1 MKNKRK
7 ISLLAAVCMLTGALS
22 IPAVSHAE
30 DSTIMQTVTVGEHKP
45 YYMYDFS
52 TKSNVQAVLA
62 EKTEGLGLGEYG
74 YDDISTTLSAV
85 MNGEEV
91 AEDTALVIQG
101 YEPSISLGT
110 ALDAKNHPYVKLL
123 YKFETAQ
130 EKTAWAKY
138 ETGTETDFN
147 AIGDTAWHADT
158 VNVQGTGNTSLYIG
172 TPADAQIKYAAMFNT
187 KDEADSF
194 DASVKSATV
203 GGTAATVDPFAHTI
217 TVTSTASEYLENIA
231 QLTAN
236 DVSLRLYSG
245 ASATAGAATVKE
257 DGDNAVSELAYTIT
271 DITGKATA
279 WTVRKYMP
287 IKVRYQVLDF
297 TDLPVTSSQNAYT
310 GTDAK
315 NGTGGLYVMPQ
326 QYGGPSLLV
335 GTASAGNPN
344 FPQVFFNFDKL
355 DLSKEYYAKMLCK
368 GETAI
373 KSDGKNA
380 LFTVW
385 GNNQYLREEATIKW
399 NSGDIAA
406 VTKYNGKWFN
416 GISRVPIAP
425 YERDNKWLRV
435 LLHDASAF
443 NPQFKYIALFETK
456 EMAESYDP
464 TVESATI
471 GGQTAV
477 IDPFKHTATVEYPK
491 GTTAEQMKGLT
502 EKDISY
508 ILYNHAALEKNHC
521 KAELIAEE
529 KVSETNSEI
538 SVYLTYKMT
547 DLSGNEI
554 IWKFRRMAKKDST
567 QAKYF
572 VLTFDDNNKVDD
584 MIGDGT
590 ISVAT
595 NGLVQNRPVNYSGPG
610 LDMQSKYVDSN
621 GTRNTFADVDFKF
634 QDANPDKEY
643 YAKVLWRTQG
653 DFKWKSNDNTAYI
666 GIYWKHN
673 WPREYDKEYQWNWPM
688 EEAPMRGGKGWVEE
702 TVKVP
707 ISNNSWNADTKK
719 IEILVNAT
727 TVTTMKYIGIFETK
741 EMADAYDATIE
752 SAFIGANEGTIDPF
766 EHTVTFDYGD
776 INSVKLSLIHQAT
789 IETETNKKP
798 TAVKLGEVETVNG
811 ATVQKYTVTGV
822 TGKAVTWTVKVGE
835 EVPPT
840 ITVSQDGNKVTATY
854 ANAAG
859 IGKKIIALY
868 TVEGDKLISVNT
880 SAEESVSIE
889 NIPAGT
895 YNIKAFLWDS
905 LESMTPAAI
914 KVEKQVTVQ

>member
-7 ISLLAAVCMLTGALS
+7 ISLLAAVCMLASALS
-22 IPAVSHAE
+22 IPAVSYAE
-30 DSTIMQTVTVGEHKP
+30 DSTIMQTVTVGDHKP

-52 TKSNVQAVLA
+52 TKSNAEAVLA

-74 YDDISTTLSAV
+74 YDDVTTTLSAV
-85 MNGEEV
+85 MDGENV
-91 AEDTALVIQG
+91 AEDTALVIKG
-101 YEPSISLGT
+101 EEPSISLGT
-110 ALDAKNHPYVKLL
+110 ALDAENHPYVKLL
-123 YKFETAQ
+123 YKFETEQ
-130 EKTAWAKY
+130 TSSAWAKY

-147 AIGDTAWHADT
+147 VISDTAWHADT
-158 VNVQGTGNTSLYIG
+158 VNAQGTGNTALYIG

-203 GGTAATVDPFAHTI
+203 EGTAATVDPFAHTI
-217 TVTSTASEYLENIA
+217 TVTSDTAAELSNVA
-231 QLTAN
+231 KLTAN
-236 DVSLRLYSG
+236 DVSLTLYSG
-245 ASATAGAATVKE
+245 ASAAVGAATVKE

-279 WTVRKYMP
+279 WTVRKYVP
-287 IKVRYQVLDF
+287 LKVTYQILDF
-297 TDLPVTSSQNAYT
+297 TKLPVNNATTAYAGNEAIGLQGMLLQDM
-310 GTDAK
+310 GTD
-315 NGTGGLYVMPQ
+315 
-326 QYGGPSLLV
+326 YGGPSLYLNTEE
-335 GTASAGNPN
+335 GKDAWHTQAK
-344 FPQVFFNFDKL
+344 FRFDKM
-355 DLSKEYYAKMLCK
+355 DNTKTYYVKML
-368 GETAI
+368 AI
-373 KSDGKNA
+373 MRSGKIWVQDRQDDKYAIVTTWSSDSPGDYA
-380 LFTVW
+380 LSSLTRWTKAEINEKVKTY
-385 GNNQYLREEATIKW
+385 NNK
-399 NSGDIAA
+399 
-406 VTKYNGKWFN
+406 
-416 GISRVPIAP
+416 
-425 YERDNKWLRV
+425 
-435 LLHDASAF
+435 AF
-443 NPQFKYIALFETK
+443 NILGKVPASPKNTLDTITICAHGLAFQNPHIKYVGMFETQ
-456 EMAESYDP
+456 EMAETYDP

-471 GGQTAV
+471 GGQAAV

-508 ILYNHAALEKNHC
+508 ILYNHAATQDNS

-547 DLSGNEI
+547 DVAGQEI
-554 IWKFRRMAKKDST
+554 IWKFRRMAKKDGS
-567 QAKYF
+567 QSKFF
-572 VLTFDDNNKVDD
+572 VLTFDDNNSVQS
-584 MIGDGT
+584 MINDGT
-590 ISVAT
+590 VSEWSGST
-595 NGLVQNRPVNYSGPG
+595 VQTRGAEYDGPS
-610 LDMQSKYVDSN
+610 LDMRTYGNYTAAAFK
-621 GTRNTFADVDFKF
+621 FADSD
-634 QDANPDKEY
+634 PSKEY
-643 YAKVLWRTQG
+643 YAKVLWEFQNNFTWTNSS
-653 DFKWKSNDNTAYI
+653 KAYM
-666 GIYWKHN
+666 GIFWKHN
-673 WPREYDKEYQWNWPM
+673 ERRDGEEYQWCW
-688 EEAPMRGGKGWVEE
+688 EDVESATNFGTYTWRE
-702 TVKVP
+702 DVVKVP
-707 ISNNSWNADTKK
+707 KSTNGSNMTEKQLAILMNAKA
-719 IEILVNAT
+719 IAP
-727 TVTTMKYIGIFETK
+727 MKYIGIFETK
-741 EMADAYDATIE
+741 EMADAYDATIQ

-905 LESMTPAAI
+905 LESMTPEAI
-914 KVEKQVTVQ
+914 KAEKQVTVQ